1 MAGASKSAGHGSSS
15 VAPTGWRALLPHFLL
30 VPVTIITLY
39 PVLYVIKLALSGTSG
54 ATASAWPWP
63 DNPSLDAFA
72 KVALRSDAHGTWLF
86 GRQLLNSLIV
96 SGATTVLGIVLA
108 CTAAYAFARFDF
120 PGRRA
125 GLLGFLATQMFPGI
139 LTLIPLY
146 VLIQKLGLLDSMLGL
161 ILVYSTTAIPF
172 CTWTLKGYFDTLPKE
187 IEESAIIDG
196 ATRLQIFVRII
207 LPLSAPAIA
216 VTALFSFMAAW
227 NEFVL
232 AYTFLSQ
239 EAAYT
244 LPVQIRN
251 YVGDKDVQWSLFAAS
266 SLIAAVPVMAL
277 FYAVEK
283 HLVGGLTAGGVKG

>member
-1 MAGASKSAGHGSSS
+1 MSPKAAQAPSPLSRMA
-15 VAPTGWRALLPHFLL
+15 PHLLL
-30 VPVTIITLY
+30 VPVTIVTLY
-39 PVLYVIKLALSGTSG
+39 PVLYVAKLAFSGVGGTS
-54 ATASAWPWP
+54 ASPWPWP
-63 DNPSLDAFA
+63 EVFSLDAFSE
-72 KVALRSDAHGTWLF
+72 VVNRTDAQGTWLF
-86 GRQLLNSLIV
+86 GRQMLNSLLV
-96 SGATTVLGIVLA
+96 SGLTTVLGIVLA
-108 CTAAYAFARFDF
+108 CTAAYGFARFEF

-125 GLLGFLATQMFPGI
+125 GLLAFLATQMFPGI
-139 LTLIPLY
+139 LTMIPLY
-146 VLIQKLGLLDSMLGL
+146 VLMQKLGLLDSMLGL
-161 ILVYSTTAIPF
+161 VLVYATTEIPF

-196 ATRLQIFVRII
+196 ASRLTIFLKII

-216 VTALFSFMAAW
+216 VTALFSFMTAW

-244 LPVQIRN
+244 MPVQIRN

-266 SLIAAVPVMAL
+266 SLIVSIPVMAL

>member
-1 MAGASKSAGHGSSS
+1 MSGQTPSS
-15 VAPTGWRALLPHFLL
+15 VAPSGLRAWLPHLLL
-30 VPVTIITLY
+30 VPVTALTLY
-39 PVLYVIKLALSGTSG
+39 PALYVIKLALAGMAG
-54 ATASAWPWP
+54 VTASAWPWP
-63 DNPSLDAFA
+63 EQFSLDAFRT
-72 KVALRSDAHGTWLF
+72 VISHSDAQGSWLF
-86 GRQLLNSLIV
+86 GRQLFNSVVV
-96 SGATTVLGIVLA
+96 SAATTVLGISLA
-108 CTAAYAFARFDF
+108 CAAAYGFARFEF

-125 GLLGFLATQMFPGI
+125 GLLAFLATQMFPGI

-161 ILVYSTTAIPF
+161 TLVYSTTTIPF

-187 IEESAIIDG
+187 IEESALIDG
-196 ATRLQIFVRII
+196 ATRLQIFLRII

-232 AYTFLSQ
+232 AYTFLSR

-244 LPVQIRN
+244 LPVMIRN
-251 YVGDKDVQWSLFAAS
+251 YVGEKDVQWSLFAAS
-266 SLIAAVPVMAL
+266 SLIASLPVMAL
-277 FYAVEK
+277 FYALQK

>member
-1 MAGASKSAGHGSSS
+1 MSGSSPSS
-15 VAPTGWRALLPHFLL
+15 VAPTGLKAWLPHLL
-30 VPVTIITLY
+30 MVPVTILTLY
-39 PVLYVIKLALSGTSG
+39 PALYVIKLALAGMAG
-54 ATASAWPWP
+54 VTASAWPWP
-63 DNPSLDAFA
+63 EQFSLDAFRS
-72 KVALRSDAHGTWLF
+72 VIGHSDAQGGWLF
-86 GRQLLNSLIV
+86 GRQLFNSIV
-96 SGATTVLGIVLA
+96 VSSATTVLGISLA
-108 CTAAYAFARFDF
+108 CAAAYGFSRFEF

-125 GLLGFLATQMFPGI
+125 GLLAFLATQMFPGI

-161 ILVYSTTAIPF
+161 TLVYSTTAIPF

-187 IEESAIIDG
+187 IEESALIDG
-196 ATRLQIFVRII
+196 ATRLQIFLKII

-232 AYTFLSQ
+232 AYTFLSR

-244 LPVQIRN
+244 LPVMIRN
-251 YVGDKDVQWSLFAAS
+251 YVGEKDVQWSLFAAS
-266 SLIAAVPVMAL
+266 SLIASLPVMAL
-277 FYAVEK
+277 FYALQK

>member
-1 MAGASKSAGHGSSS
+1 MSPKAAQAPSPLSRMA
-15 VAPTGWRALLPHFLL
+15 PHLLL
-30 VPVTIITLY
+30 VPVTIVTLY
-39 PVLYVIKLALSGTSG
+39 PVLYVAKLAFSGVGGTS
-54 ATASAWPWP
+54 ASPWPWP
-63 DNPSLDAFA
+63 EVFSLDAFSE
-72 KVALRSDAHGTWLF
+72 VVNRTDAQGTWLF
-86 GRQLLNSLIV
+86 GRQMLNSLLV
-96 SGATTVLGIVLA
+96 SGLTTVLGIVLA
-108 CTAAYAFARFDF
+108 CTAAYGFARFEF

-125 GLLGFLATQMFPGI
+125 GLLAFLATQMFPGI
-139 LTLIPLY
+139 LTMIPLY
-146 VLIQKLGLLDSMLGL
+146 VLMQKLGLLDSMLGL
-161 ILVYSTTAIPF
+161 VLVYATTAIPF

-196 ATRLQIFVRII
+196 ASRLTIFLKII

-216 VTALFSFMAAW
+216 VTALFSFMTAW

-244 LPVQIRN
+244 MPVQIRN

-266 SLIAAVPVMAL
+266 SLIVSIPVMAL